1 MIRERVN
8 ELFASA
14 KIDRTYFILRSKLT
28 IPKTLEHFIA
38 PMRLSKE
45 EMAMESGLAEIV
57 SSDFNI
63 HSIEAIPPFPQAY
76 ESDLLLKPPKI
87 VDYHH
92 VVQISKIIAPI
103 IKPIVK
109 TSKEKKTRVPRVMKR
124 PFQANILPEF
134 AASVDD
140 HHGGKRFRGDMEEGM
155 ITTIRIL
162 LYLTIYSP
170 LVYAP
175 PLST

>member
-1 MIRERVN
+1 MVTDENERTIRELVT
-8 ELFASA
+8 ELFTSA
-14 KIDRTYFILRSKLT
+14 KIDRTYFMLRNKLT
-28 IPKTLEHFIA
+28 IPKSMEHFIA

-45 EMAMESGLAEIV
+45 ELAMESGLAEIA

-63 HSIEAIPPFPQAY
+63 HSVETIPPFPQSYA
-76 ESDLLLKPPKI
+76 SDLVLKPPKI

-92 VVQISKIIAPI
+92 VVQISKIVQPI

-109 TSKEKKTRVPRVMKR
+109 GVREKKVRGPRVMKR

-140 HHGGKRFRGDMEEGM
+140 GHGSKKFRGEIDDG
-155 ITTIRIL
+155 IYYLVFL
-162 LYLTIYSP
+162 LSFYL
-170 LVYAP
+170 L
-175 PLST
+175 